1 MTCKMCE
8 MPSFFA
14 LGLNLG
20 GVGSLPCFTTMNLLA
35 VGREFSG
42 ASFHDGGCR
51 GSMEGLGG
59 EQVFSWARLC
69 TESCSPACER

>member
-35 VGREFSG
+35 VGREFSWG
-42 ASFHDGGCR
+42 VLSQWWVQGQHGRAGR
-51 GSMEGLGG
+51 GTGVLMG
-59 EQVFSWARLC
+59 QAVH
-69 TESCSPACER
+69 